1 MALRKGFCPFT
12 RVINP
17 DLSLEK
23 NWHVLNHRVYAMSLM
38 RYFKKSKVVASFQE
52 EFKQVE
58 IGSSYRDKACSE
70 FEVVA
75 SSFGLLAVLL
85 RQHPDN
91 SSLQKDGT
99 LVRLKNFLNGL
110 DLSCI
115 EGEVVIEGET
125 SKLVLKLVLKAHD
138 RPHIARRLDMPPTP
152 DAAGDEKSTGDT
164 SSTTSSDMLK
174 TPSPSGVKTRLPTK
188 NSPNLKEIRDD
199 SDLDTPEKTLM
210 VKKREKL
217 VINNINEVCE
227 RHRE

>member
-1 MALRKGFCPFT
+1 M
-12 RVINP
+12 
-17 DLSLEK
+17 
-23 NWHVLNHRVYAMSLM
+23 
-38 RYFKKSKVVASFQE
+38 
-52 EFKQVE
+52 
-58 IGSSYRDKACSE
+58 
-70 FEVVA
+70 
-75 SSFGLLAVLL
+75 LAVLL

-125 SKLVLKLVLKAHD
+125 SKLVLKAHD
-138 RPHIARRLDMPPTP
+138 RPRTARRLDMPPTP
-152 DAAGDEKSTGDT
+152 DAAGNEKSTGDT
-164 SSTTSSDMLK
+164 SGTTSSDMLK

-210 VKKREKL
+210 VKKREKF
-217 VINNINEVCE
+217 VISDINEVCE